1 LLWRTPVSCRNS
13 ARKISFIKDKYVM
26 FNDVYRNKSVLLTG
40 HTGFKGGWL
49 ALWLKALGARVF
61 GYALEPPSSP
71 NLWTV
76 AALEN
81 HIEHTHGDIR
91 DYKATEAV
99 FQKCQPE
106 FVFHLAAQPLVRLS
120 YEEPKLTFDTNVGGT
135 VNVLEA
141 VRHTPSVR
149 VLVNVTSDKCYD
161 NKEWVWG
168 YRECDPLGGHDPYSA
183 SKGCSELIF
192 QAYLKS
198 FFAKAS
204 SKGAVLPIGAASV
217 RAGNVIGGGDWG
229 RDRLLPDCIR
239 ALSTKD
245 PISVR
250 NPHAVRPWQHVLEP
264 LGGYLHLG
272 AFLWESPEVYA
283 GAWNFG
289 PDGRSQLTVKDVVTR
304 LIALW
309 GNGAWEDRS
318 DLSAP
323 HEAHLLKL
331 CCDKAH
337 RELGWRGVLTT
348 DECLSMTVAWYK
360 AFYSGA
366 TPGDM
371 YSLCVDQ
378 IREYEKKTV
387 GVSFG
392 GDHE

>member
-1 LLWRTPVSCRNS
+1 V
-13 ARKISFIKDKYVM
+13 RKISFIKDKYVM

-76 AALEN
+76 AALED

-141 VRHTPSVR
+141 VRHSPSVQ

-168 YRECDPLGGHDPYSA
+168 YRESDPLGGHDPYSA
-183 SKGCSELIF
+183 SKGCAELIF
-192 QAYLKS
+192 QSYLKS

-204 SKGAVLPIGAASV
+204 LTGALPIGAASA

-239 ALSTKD
+239 ALSTND
-245 PISVR
+245 PIAVR

-272 AFLWESPEVYA
+272 AFLRESPEAYA

-289 PDGRSQLTVKDVVTR
+289 PEGRSQLTVRDVVTR

-318 DLSAP
+318 DPSAP

>member
-1 LLWRTPVSCRNS
+1 MRVNCRNS

-49 ALWLKALGARVF
+49 ALWLRALGARVF

-76 AALEN
+76 AALED

-91 DYKATEAV
+91 DYKATNAV

-149 VLVNVTSDKCYD
+149 VIVNVTSDKCYD

-183 SKGCSELIF
+183 SKGCAELIF
-192 QAYLKS
+192 QSYLKS

-204 SKGAVLPIGAASV
+204 LTGALPIGAASA

-239 ALSTKD
+239 ALSTND

-264 LGGYLHLG
+264 LGGYLYLG
-272 AFLWESPEVYA
+272 AFLWESPEAYA

-289 PDGRSQLTVKDVVTR
+289 PEGRSQLTVKDVVTR

-371 YSLCVDQ
+371 YNLCVDQ
-378 IREYEKKTV
+378 IRQYEKKTV

>member
-1 LLWRTPVSCRNS
+1 
-13 ARKISFIKDKYVM
+13 M

-76 AALEN
+76 AALED
-81 HIEHTHGDIR
+81 HIEHTHGDVR
-91 DYKATEAV
+91 DYKALESV
-99 FQKCQPE
+99 LQKCQPE

-183 SKGCSELIF
+183 SKGCAELIF

-198 FFAKAS
+198 FFAKVS
-204 SKGAVLPIGAASV
+204 STGALPIGAASA

-229 RDRLLPDCIR
+229 RDRLIPDCIR
-239 ALSTKD
+239 ALSAND

-264 LGGYLHLG
+264 LCGYLHLG
-272 AFLWESPEVYA
+272 AFLWESPETFA

-289 PDGRSQLTVKDVVTR
+289 PGDQSQLTVKDVVTR
-304 LIALW
+304 LISLW
-309 GNGAWEDRS
+309 GHGSWEDRS
-318 DLSAP
+318 DPSAP

-348 DECLSMTVAWYK
+348 DECLYMTATWYK
-360 AFYSGA
+360 AFYAGA

-371 YSLCVDQ
+371 HSLCVDQ
-378 IREYEKKTV
+378 IRQYENKTV
-387 GVSFG
+387 DVSSG